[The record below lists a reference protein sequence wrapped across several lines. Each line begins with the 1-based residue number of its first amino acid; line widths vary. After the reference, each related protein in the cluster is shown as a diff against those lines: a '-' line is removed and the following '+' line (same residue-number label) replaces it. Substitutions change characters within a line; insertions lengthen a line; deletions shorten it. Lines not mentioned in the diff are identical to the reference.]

1 MSVVDYPLV
10 TEKAM
15 DAMDFEN
22 ALQFVVDTGASKP
35 EIRDEIEQR
44 YEVEVADVN
53 TMVTPDGRKKAT
65 VALTEDHDA
74 EDLAA
79 RIGVF

>member
-1 MSVVDYPLV
+1 MILQYPLV

-15 DAMDFEN
+15 DAMDFDN
-22 ALQFVVDTGASKP
+22 ALQFVVRTDANKD
-35 EIRDEIEQR
+35 EIRDEVERR
-44 YEVEVADVN
+44 YDVEVESVN
-53 TMVTPDGRKKAT
+53 TMVTSQGKKKASVT
-65 VALTEDHDA
+65 LGPEDDA

>member
-1 MSVVDYPLV
+1 MTLKYPLV

-15 DAMDFEN
+15 DAMDFDN
-22 ALQFVVDTGASKP
+22 AMQFLVDTGASKP
-35 EIRDEIEQR
+35 EIREEIETR
-44 YEVEVADVN
+44 YDVEVASVN
-53 TMVTPDGRKKAT
+53 TMVTPQGEKKAT
-65 VALTEDHDA
+65 VTLGPEDDA